1 MDASDLYPRPLTLR
15 TLLRSLQKDNT
26 REVNNRCIFHE
37 LQRSSNRLN

>member
-15 TLLRSLQKDNT
+15 TLLHSLQKDNT